1 MKAIVSTKGQVV
13 IPQPV
18 RKMLGI
24 HPGDELTVKR
34 NQNQIIMEKVGG
46 VSAKP
51 KLKLKKGGMPL
62 IQMPKD
68 AEPLTAEMVKEI
80 AQL

>member
-1 MKAIVSTKGQVV
+1 MKAVVSTKGQVV
-13 IPQPV
+13 IPHNV

-24 HPGDELTVKR
+24 HPGDEVTVKSS
-34 NQNQIIMEKVGG
+34 QNQIIMEKVVE

-51 KLKLKKGGMPL
+51 KLKIKKGRMPL
-62 IQMPKD
+62 IRIPKN
-68 AEPLTAEMVKEI
+68 AEPLTPEMVREI